1 MLWRNG
7 RVFKLRALN
16 GRLANRCL
24 SEKLN
29 LLNSH
34 CYQLTKT
41 KYDVI
46 LITVNYL
53 ELPVYKQK
61 QKILDALAVNQV
73 IVVESPTGSGKT
85 TQIPQILYQAGYA
98 DKGVIGITQPRR
110 IAAVSVTE
118 YIAGQLGKTI
128 PDTVGYKMRFTD
140 STDRSPQK
148 K

>member
-73 IVVESPTGSGKT
+73 IVVASPLVTEQYCPTEPEGNVLIFLPGEKAIKDTTGSLLLARCARDLE
-85 TQIPQILYQAGYA
+85 ILPLYA
-98 DKGVIGITQPRR
+98 RLSSGEQERVFL
-110 IAAVSVTE
+110 E
-118 YIAGQLGKTI
+118 Y
-128 PDTVGYKMRFTD
+128 
-140 STDRSPQK
+140 
-148 K
+148 